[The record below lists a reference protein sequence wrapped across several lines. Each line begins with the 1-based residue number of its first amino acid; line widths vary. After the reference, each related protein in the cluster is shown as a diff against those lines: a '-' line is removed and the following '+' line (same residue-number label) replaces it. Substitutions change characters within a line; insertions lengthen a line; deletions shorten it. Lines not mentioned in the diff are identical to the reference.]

1 MFVSGMRPVH
11 PGEVLLEEYL
21 RPLDMSANAL
31 AKALKLTSARVN
43 EIVRQE
49 RGVSPD
55 TALRL
60 ARYFGSTPEFWL
72 DLQMTYELRKAAQQE
87 WGKIVEE
94 IQPRELAPE
103 QDHQSQ
109 TPAN

>member
-1 MFVSGMRPVH
+1 MFNSGMRPIH
-11 PGEVLLEEYL
+11 PGEVLREEYL
-21 RPLDMSANAL
+21 KPLEMSANAL
-31 AKALKLTSARVN
+31 AKALKMTPSRIN

-49 RGVSPD
+49 RGITPD

-87 WGKIVEE
+87 WETVVAEVQPLNLGKT
-94 IQPRELAPE
+94 QG
-103 QDHQSQ
+103 
-109 TPAN
+109 T

>member
-1 MFVSGMRPVH
+1 MFINGMRPVH

-21 RPLDMSANAL
+21 KPLEMSPNAL
-31 AKALKLTSARVN
+31 ARALNLTPARVN

-49 RGVSPD
+49 RGISPD

-87 WGKIVEE
+87 WETIVKEV
-94 IQPRELAPE
+94 QPRQMRA
-103 QDHQSQ
+103 
-109 TPAN
+109 